1 MKDKKRL
8 YMLAGVVV
16 AAAVAAGGYLW
27 NGSQPAQNAQVEHST
42 ATSAEQA
49 KEPQAVSDEKA
60 KAEEAAAKKQNLP
73 AKDVV
78 AMTFEG
84 TKTYIVAGSVT
95 GTKTGTQWTAS
106 LRHGEAGKLS
116 KVEFKQD
123 GAKLMTRNDDGPWR
137 PVDEMDRSIFN
148 KIQEIVGK

>member
-8 YMLAGVVV
+8 YVLAGVVV

-27 NGSQPAQNAQVEHST
+27 NGSQTAQNAQVEHST

-60 KAEEAAAKKQNLP
+60 KAEENASEKRNLP
-73 AKDVV
+73 AEDVA

-95 GTKTGTQWTAS
+95 GTKTGTQWSAS